1 MNTKVNPYFFGGVSG
16 SSFFGRHFAQPQV
29 ARRAK
34 CMDALSESIQGVAKN
49 EQPNSVRA
57 KPSSYG
63 FFSQIKCMLLYK

>member
-34 CMDALSESIQGVAKN
+34 CMDALSESIHGVLRK
-49 EQPNSVRA
+49 ELPNSARA
-57 KPSSYG
+57 KVIHLA
-63 FFSQIKCMLLYK
+63 FLNQIKCMLLYK